1 MSDMSHVLIIIQG
14 RNPGN
19 RMSDPDN
26 TSYTEQIIETNIK
39 LLDIF
44 CEKIVGALENFEDAS
59 NFQEE
64 IEKIKPQLKI
74 DNFAKIE
81 FNYPTSKYDVTIV
94 APKFE

>member
-14 RNPGN
+14 RHPGN

-44 CEKIVGALENFEDAS
+44 CEKIGYALDRFENAS
-59 NFQEE
+59 NFEEE
-64 IEKIKPQLKI
+64 IKKIKPQLKI

-81 FNYPTSKYDVTIV
+81 FSYPTSKYDVTIV